1 MEIRKQEPPEYGE
14 RILYREAE
22 SNLALKNPLI
32 DDIIAVLDEKGF
44 LDEDDKIWT
53 RLCLD
58 EVIVNAIKHGN
69 KESKDKKFR
78 TGLYATDNQW
88 AVRVE
93 DEGEGFSPEDVP
105 DVEDEESW
113 GYDHGR
119 GILLMK
125 DYMDEIWYYNNGSS
139 VQLMRYKRSK
149 LRKMLDKI
157 LVFFKLK

>member
-14 RILYREAE
+14 RVLYQELE

-32 DDIIAVLDEKGF
+32 NDIISVLDEKGF
-44 LDEDDKIWT
+44 LDEDDKIWA

-69 KESKDKKFR
+69 KECKNKKF
-78 TGLYATDNQW
+78 TTALYATDKEW

-93 DEGEGFSPEDVP
+93 DEGEGFSPDEVP
-105 DVEDEESW
+105 DVEDEETL

-125 DYMDEIWYYNNGSS
+125 NYMDEIWYFNNGAS

-149 LRKMLDKI
+149 FRKLLDKI
-157 LVFFKLK
+157 LVFFKIK